1 MLERILVT
9 TSRTTPNVEPLLR
22 LINNVPVD
30 EAILVHCV
38 ESVLPDPG
46 RDQAA
51 CQHAQVDLD
60 AWVAQAQPHTQV
72 KLRNLVTIGIPAEQ
86 VIAAANRFNA
96 DTIVMSAFVSSPWEH
111 YFLGS
116 TAFEMIRNGRAN
128 MLVLHPPGTNEQI
141 AGGLLRPLLEHVLF
155 PTDFSDFSIA
165 AFDCF
170 SEFAGKGLGRM
181 SLVHVQDVTH
191 LQPHL
196 MDRLNEFD
204 AIDSERLSELAGRL
218 SARGVET
225 DVHVELGVP
234 EQTVT
239 RMAKALDVS
248 CIVIGSRGRSLSE
261 VVRWGSV
268 SERVVR
274 GAECPVLVMKQ
285 RSRDE

>member
-1 MLERILVT
+1 MLESILVT

-22 LINNVPVD
+22 LINNVPVE
-30 EAILVHCV
+30 EAVLAHCV
-38 ESVLPDPG
+38 ESVLPDTA
-46 RDQAA
+46 RDEAARRRAQA
-51 CQHAQVDLD
+51 DLD
-60 AWVAQAQPHTQV
+60 AWVAEAQPHTPV
-72 KLRNLVTIGIPAEQ
+72 KLSSLVTVGIPAEQ
-86 VIAAANRFNA
+86 TIAAARRLSI

-116 TAFEMIRNGRAN
+116 TAFEMIRNGRTN

-141 AGGLLRPLLEHVLF
+141 AGGLRRPLLEHVLF
-155 PTDFSDFSIA
+155 PTDFSDFSLA
-165 AFDCF
+165 AFEC
-170 SEFAGKGLGRM
+170 FAGVAQKGLGRV

-196 MDRLNEFD
+196 MDRLTEFD
-204 AIDSERLSELAGRL
+204 TIDRERLSELAHRFSDQGIQ
-218 SARGVET
+218 T

-239 RMAKALDVS
+239 RMATALDVS

-261 VVRWGSV
+261 LVRWGSV